1 MTDDQHPPAP
11 GRTRLA
17 HASDS
22 STDERPTDPSDASDN
37 DTEDDPIRPMTT
49 TRLPLAATYLVD
61 DHDHNERESPFDDDN
76 PRAALRLVRDAIVLH
91 ESNTRRTVLQRGDYE
106 VAIGAPPDGWEEPG
120 ATSLQLR
127 CVTNT
132 VVPDARNP
140 GTTAQTVTTLWV
152 KPVRVA
158 REIITDYL
166 GSDAFEQFTPSEE
179 GR

>member
-1 MTDDQHPPAP
+1 MTDQHPPAP
-11 GRTRLA
+11 GRFA
-17 HASDS
+17 HASGS
-22 STDERPTDPSDASDN
+22 STDEQSTDPSDASDR
-37 DTEDDPIRPMTT
+37 DTDDPTRPMTPKK
-49 TRLPLAATYLVD
+49 LPLAATYLID
-61 DHDHNERESPFDDDN
+61 DHDDRGSPHNDAN

-158 REIITDYL
+158 REIVTDYL